1 MSWQALGAIEPAALS
16 ESRCQAHQAV
26 QIIAAAG
33 ETLLPHSADT
43 SHTALTWSETLGGL
57 AGHPIPGAGGLLA
70 LIRHCTPRAEA
81 ARRLDPK

>member
-43 SHTALTWSETLGGL
+43 SHTALTSLRGTRFPGR
-57 AGHPIPGAGGLLA
+57 AGS
-70 LIRHCTPRAEA
+70 
-81 ARRLDPK
+81 